1 MSQKPCPPPA
11 SDIYGFY
18 SAFKS
23 ARCIRIKRCTTP
35 SKYFEDRTRHIL
47 KIVINLHLFQKLYTC
62 TKYPLAY
69 EIYDSYSAFKP
80 VKSGRITMYI
90 SFPSI
95 VQMEQVITYF
105 RIYMVIKLHLLIELY
120 PVPKNIFSIVFI
132 IQG

>member
-1 MSQKPCPPPA
+1 MSQKPCPSPA
-11 SDIYGFY
+11 SDIYGSY

-23 ARCIRIKRCTTP
+23 VRCIRIKRCTTP
-35 SKYFEDRTRHIL
+35 STYFEDRTRHIL
-47 KIVINLHLFQKLYTC
+47 KIVINLHLFQKLYTS

-95 VQMEQVITYF
+95 VQMEPVITYF
-105 RIYMVIKLHLLIELY
+105 RIHGYQIAPAHRTLSCSKKHF
-120 PVPKNIFSIVFI
+120 FSIVFI